1 VPVKSK
7 SAIVKQFKQHL
18 QETQRGLGSQYSN
31 TRRTQAF
38 YAGDMMAYRDTMQFS
53 DPYGQKKKAIV
64 QFNKVKPY
72 VNAVKGF
79 MAQNRR
85 EAKYVAHMDNN
96 PVQEFYSKYANAMKG
111 YIREQANADQKET
124 QMNGDMLIN
133 GYGAMETDMTYGIGA
148 STTDP
153 NGQIVMGRLDPL
165 QVGWDP
171 YAREPNLMDARWCFY
186 QRDYA
191 LEDAMELFSDDD
203 PDDFENST
211 DHDLGE
217 DSNYQWYTAGGRYN
231 KIREA
236 NIDWSDQKKDMVK
249 VYFYQWYEFENF
261 YRSENPAQTLQNPES
276 KLRAMAELQALTQE
290 IPDEDKDL
298 FSFNPTDE
306 VLSFDEKIK
315 KQLEK
320 IFGDFIEIHS
330 YKRKVFYKAI
340 ISGSHIFTDFRSP
353 CQQGFTT
360 KFKTGDYDSKNRIW
374 TGMVNSMMEPVM
386 YYNKALTELMFI
398 IGANSKGGVMVEK
411 SAVDDIQKFEGKY
424 AKTDAVI
431 VVNDGALQK
440 GQIKDKK
447 SPQVTTGYE
456 EIIQLSDASI
466 SDVNG
471 IDKTFLGSSERKQ
484 ETGLLQSRRIKQ
496 VVSSLACFFDAE
508 TLYQKDWA
516 RLLLDLMRIYAEN
529 NSGGLFRIIGE
540 DGRDQFLKISK
551 DKLVAQYDVMIV
563 EAPQSPE
570 EKQEFATLISAAADK
585 LLQVDPTSA
594 KKLYAIALK
603 YLPLERADQ
612 QQIMQILMPT
622 QPQIDPAMVQ
632 QLQQQVQALLSD
644 QNQADV
650 KKKLS
655 EFALNLAR
663 VGEVHARTGELDS
676 ASTKNKAAAFHDVH
690 EALLDEHVAG
700 HTTIRENALAAHT
713 IMQPKTNVQAG

>member
-1 VPVKSK
+1 MPIKSNT
-7 SAIVKQFKQHL
+7 AIVKQFKEHL
-18 QETQRGLGSQYSN
+18 QESQRGLGSQYTN
-31 TRRTQAF
+31 TRKAQAF
-38 YAGDMMAYRDTMQFS
+38 YAGDLMSYRDSVQFQ
-53 DPYGQKKKAIV
+53 DGTGQRKKAMV
-64 QFNKVKPY
+64 SFNKVKPY

-96 PVQEFYSKYANAMKG
+96 PVQEFYSKYANAMKS

-133 GYGAMETDMTYGIGA
+133 GYGAMETDMTYGIGE

-171 YAREPNLMDARWCFY
+171 YAREPNLMDSRWCFY

-191 LEDAMELFSDDD
+191 LEDALGLFSDSEE
-203 PDDFENST
+203 DDFENST

-217 DSNYQWYTAGGRYN
+217 DSNYQWYAAGGRYN

-236 NIDWSDQKKDMVK
+236 NIDWSDEKKKMVK
-249 VYFYQWYEFENF
+249 VYFYQWYEFETF
-261 YRSENPAQTLQNPES
+261 YRAENPINTLQNPES
-276 KLRAMAELQALTQE
+276 KLRAAAEMQAIAQD
-290 IPDEDKDL
+290 IPGGDKDL
-298 FSFNPTDE
+298 FAFNPADE
-306 VLSFDEKIK
+306 VLSFDGNAK
-315 KQLEK
+315 KQLEE
-320 IFGDFIEIHS
+320 IFGDFIEIHD

-340 ISGSHIFTDFRSP
+340 ISKDHIFTKFRAP

-398 IGANSKGGVMVEK
+398 IGANSKGGVLVEK
-411 SAVDDIQKFEGKY
+411 SAVEDIQKFEGKY

-440 GQIKDKK
+440 GMIKDKK
-447 SPQVTTGYE
+447 SPQITTGYE

-496 VVSSLACFFDAE
+496 VVSSLACYFDAE
-508 TLYQKDWA
+508 TLYQKDHA
-516 RLLLDLMRIYAEN
+516 RLLLDFMRIYAEN

-540 DGRDQFLKISK
+540 DGRDQFLKISA

-585 LLQVDPTSA
+585 LLQVDPTGA

-603 YLPLERADQ
+603 YLPLERSDQ
-612 QQIMQILMPT
+612 QQIMQILAPT
-622 QPQIDPAMVQ
+622 QPEIDPAMVQ
-632 QLQQQVQALLSD
+632 QLQQQVQELMSD
-644 QNQADV
+644 MNQAEV

-663 VGEVHARTGELDS
+663 IGEVKARTGELGS
-676 ASTKNKAAAFHDVH
+676 ASIKNKATAFHQVH
-690 EALLDEHVAG
+690 EALLDEYVAK
-700 HTTIRENALAAHT
+700 HDPHPQLVE
-713 IMQPKTNVQAG
+713 